1 MDHYTQISNR
11 LTELKSYPNPTKEQL
26 VETIQLLE
34 GVIESTG
41 PKVVS
46 VPFTIED
53 CEDLRDGW
61 SFEWEFDWVTLDIFN
76 CDTDP
81 RDEEDDSDGDPF

>member
-26 VETIQLLE
+26 VEIVSIQDE
-34 GVIESTG
+34 IIEWTG
-41 PKVVS
+41 QRLIS

-53 CEDLRDGW
+53 CECLRDGET
-61 SFEWEFDWVTLDIFN
+61 FTWEFDWVTLDIYN
-76 CDTDP
+76 CDMDP
-81 RDEEDDSDGDPF
+81 REDD